1 MPLTVEDGTLV
12 AGADTY
18 VSLDDADDWW
28 TANGAPVAWTGL
40 TDAAKEG
47 RLRAAA
53 RYLQDGQRLPFT
65 GAPHA
70 WDQALVWPRVGAL
83 YFGIPVPSD
92 AIPGAVIEAQLWLSV
107 YGYAA
112 GVIAGSTSALSA
124 NGNLRSRQVGS
135 TLAQSF
141 FSPKEMAEGGAALTN
156 SAPADVVGLLFGL
169 IDQGLL
175 PLPGVIE
182 RRAPSMGASQVDPC
196 SLDDVT
202 HFLHRMPRWP

>member
-12 AGADTY
+12 AGADSY
-18 VSLDDADDWW
+18 VSLDDADAWW
-28 TANGAPVAWTGL
+28 AANGAPVAWTGL
-40 TDAAKEG
+40 PTGAKEG

-65 GAPHA
+65 GSPHA

-83 YFGIPVPSD
+83 NFGIPVPSD
-92 AIPGAVIEAQLWLSV
+92 AIPPAVIDAQLWLTV

-112 GVIAGSTSALSA
+112 GVIAGTPGTAA
-124 NGNLRSRQVGS
+124 TNGNLRSQQLGPIAR
-135 TLAQSF
+135 SF
-141 FSPKEMAEGGAALTN
+141 FSPKEMAEGQAAATN

-169 IDQGLL
+169 LDQGLL

>member
-12 AGADTY
+12 AGADSY

-28 TANGAPVAWTGL
+28 AANGAPVAWTGL

-92 AIPGAVIEAQLWLSV
+92 AIPGAVIEAQLWLTV

-112 GVIAGSTSALSA
+112 GVIAGTPSTPSA
-124 NGNLRSRQVGS
+124 NGNLKSQQLGPIAR
-135 TLAQSF
+135 SF

-156 SAPADVVGLLFGL
+156 SAPADVVGLLFGFL
-169 IDQGLL
+169 DQGLL
-175 PLPGVIE
+175 PLPGVVE
-182 RRAPSMGASQVDPC
+182 RRAPAMGASQVDPC

>member
-12 AGADTY
+12 TGADSY
-18 VSLDDADDWW
+18 VSLDDADAWW

-40 TDAAKEG
+40 SDAAKEG

-53 RYLQDGQRLPFT
+53 RYLQDAQRLPFT

-70 WDQALVWPRVGAL
+70 WDQALVWPRLGAL
-83 YFGIPVPSD
+83 NFGIPVPSD
-92 AIPGAVIEAQLWLSV
+92 AIPGPVIDAQLWLTV

-112 GVIAGSTSALSA
+112 GVIAGTPSTPSA
-124 NGNLRSRQVGS
+124 NGNLKSQQLGS
-135 TLAQSF
+135 IARSF

-156 SAPADVVGLLFGL
+156 SAPADVVGLLYGL
-169 IDQGLL
+169 LDQGLL

-182 RRAPSMGASQVDPC
+182 RRAPSMGASQIEPS
-196 SLDDVT
+196 SLDDGT
-202 HFLHRMPRWP
+202 QIYRTIPWWP

>member
-12 AGADTY
+12 AGADSY
-18 VSLDDADDWW
+18 VSLDDANTYWDG
-28 TANGAPVAWTGL
+28 NGAPTAWTAL
-40 TDAAKEG
+40 TDPAKEG

-65 GAPHA
+65 GTLHA
-70 WDQALVWPRVGAL
+70 WNQALVWPRVGATN
-83 YFGIPVPSD
+83 YGTAVPSD
-92 AIPGAVIEAQLWLSV
+92 AVPGQVIDAQLWLTV

-112 GVIAGSTSALSA
+112 GVIAGTPSTPSA
-124 NGNLRSRQVGS
+124 NGNLKSQQLGPIAR
-135 TLAQSF
+135 SF

-156 SAPADVVGLLFGL
+156 SAPADVVGLLFGFL
-169 IDQGLL
+169 DQGLL

-182 RRAPSMGASQVDPC
+182 RRAPAMGASQVDPC

>member
-12 AGADTY
+12 AGADSY

-28 TANGAPVAWTGL
+28 AANGAPVAWTGL

-65 GAPHA
+65 GSPHA

-92 AIPGAVIEAQLWLSV
+92 AIPGLVIDAQLWLTV
-107 YGYAA
+107 YGLAA
-112 GVIAGSTSALSA
+112 GALTGTPGTPA
-124 NGNLRSRQVGS
+124 TNGNLRSQQLGPIAR
-135 TLAQSF
+135 SF
-141 FSPKEMAEGGAALTN
+141 FSPKEMAEGQAAASN

-169 IDQGLL
+169 LDQGLL

-196 SLDDVT
+196 SLDDAT
-202 HFLHRMPRWP
+202 RFLHRMPRWP